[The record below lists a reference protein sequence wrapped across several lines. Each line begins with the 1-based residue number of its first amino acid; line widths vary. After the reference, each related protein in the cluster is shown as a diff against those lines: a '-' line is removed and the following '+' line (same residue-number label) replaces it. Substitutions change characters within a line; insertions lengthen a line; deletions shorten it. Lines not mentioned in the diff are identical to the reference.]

1 MVDNTNK
8 IKQFTIVTVAA
19 VIVAAVLSGCGLSDK
34 EKAKYYQATDL
45 INAASNDFGDTYDS
59 LVEAYFNTAIDY
71 DKNIEVLENAYNNGL
86 LSEKLLNAC
95 KEYQDYTDS
104 MVESYHVDYT
114 TNGNPKTNTGTD
126 MSSVFS
132 MVEQLERGWIG
143 SWMYAIPEGEM
154 NNVLNAFYDNHL
166 VLDFENGDYAIVD
179 YQTDVYGNI
188 GAENDTSRKLDTSI
202 PDYAYDLSDDEYLA
216 TDDEYADFLIRLF
229 DLWYYDLCHGKY
241 VSIRHLDNWLCI
253 MQGYKPESCDMV
265 GQCSLQ
271 FVVEGNGSVY
281 PCDFYVLDE
290 YCIGTIDENDFFE
303 MSQNKIAKQFIE
315 ASLYVPEHCRAC
327 QWYTLCRNGCRRD
340 RLSLSNERPGLNRY
354 CKAYKKFFAQRYTH
368 MLDAITLLKRA

>member
-1 MVDNTNK
+1 MPPVNVL
-8 IKQFTIVTVAA
+8 IKPASSACNMICNYCFYKDVSSLRHYTYAGILSYERLESLIKASMEYAEHICSFTFQGGEPTLVGIEFYRRLIELQTKYARPGVKVFNAIQSNGYSIDLEWAKFLSENQFLV
-19 VIVAAVLSGCGLSDK
+19 GLSIDGPAELHNLNRHDTK
-34 EKAKYYQATDL
+34 GKDTFNRVMKAAHLLKKYGAAFNILCVVTGRNARSVEKIY
-45 INAASNDFGDTYDS
+45 NFF
-59 LVEAYFNTAIDY
+59 V
-71 DKNIEVLENAYNNGL
+71 KNG
-86 LSEKLLNAC
+86 
-95 KEYQDYTDS
+95 
-104 MVESYHVDYT
+104 
-114 TNGNPKTNTGTD
+114 
-126 MSSVFS
+126 F
-132 MVEQLERGWIG
+132 
-143 SWMYAIPEGEM
+143 
-154 NNVLNAFYDNHL
+154 NHL
-166 VLDFENGDYAIVD
+166 QFIPCIEPFENTLHRCNL
-179 YQTDVYGNI
+179 TD
-188 GAENDTSRKLDTSI
+188 E
-202 PDYAYDLSDDEYLA
+202 
-216 TDDEYADFLIRLF
+216 EYADFLIRLF
-229 DLWYYDLCHGKY
+229 DLWYYDLRRGNY

-265 GQCSLQ
+265 GQCSIQ

-340 RLSLSNERPGLNRY
+340 RLSLSNETPGLNRY

>member
-19 VIVAAVLSGCGLSDK
+19 VIVATVLSGCGLSDK

-59 LVEAYFNTAIDY
+59 LVAAYFNTAIDY

-86 LSEKLLNAC
+86 LSEELLNAC

-104 MVESYHVDYT
+104 MVESYHVHYT
-114 TNGNPKTNTGTD
+114 TNGNPKTNTGDD
-126 MSSVFS
+126 MLSVFS

-202 PDYAYDLSDDEYLA
+202 PDYAYDVSDDEYLV
-216 TDDEYADFLIRLF
+216 TDDEYADYIEEQENEYSEYTIISRDTFANFIVYKIVDPKTQNSSNF
-229 DLWYYDLCHGKY
+229 TVVVEDEMV
-241 VSIRHLDNWLCI
+241 VSID
-253 MQGYKPESCDMV
+253 G
-265 GQCSLQ
+265 G
-271 FVVEGNGSVY
+271 F
-281 PCDFYVLDE
+281 
-290 YCIGTIDENDFFE
+290 
-303 MSQNKIAKQFIE
+303 
-315 ASLYVPEHCRAC
+315 
-327 QWYTLCRNGCRRD
+327 
-340 RLSLSNERPGLNRY
+340 
-354 CKAYKKFFAQRYTH
+354 
-368 MLDAITLLKRA
+368 